1 MSKKPSA
8 SPGSK
13 SNARARS
20 KTAKRPDPKAIGI
33 AVKPGAAAK
42 GDPMQAIGA
51 QRQLTTQVKTARKRT
66 NSSARWLNRQLNDP
80 FVAEAKRQGYRSRAA
95 FKLVGLDDRFGFL
108 KPGARILDLGCAPGG
123 WLQVAARRTGAD
135 KTDDENP
142 KPSDARVL
150 GIDMQ
155 EVEPVPGAVIW
166 QGDMRDED
174 TQAWVIEQAGGKL
187 DAVISDMA
195 APSTGHAQTDHLR
208 VMTLIDIAFDVAEQL
223 LAPGGTFV
231 AKVLQGGAQK
241 ATLDRLKANFK
252 KVQTVKPDASR
263 SDSREQFIVAVG
275 FKG

>member
-1 MSKKPSA
+1 MTKKPSPPT
-8 SPGSK
+8 SQTPRRPK
-13 SNARARS
+13 
-20 KTAKRPDPKAIGI
+20 KRPDPKAIGL
-33 AVKPGAAAK
+33 AVKGSAASSA

-51 QRQLTTQVKTARKRT
+51 QRQLTTQLKTARKRT

-108 KPGARILDLGCAPGG
+108 RPGARVLDLGCAPGG
-123 WLQVAARRTGAD
+123 WLQVAVQRTGAD
-135 KTDDENP
+135 QDDAKAERG
-142 KPSDARVL
+142 RVL
-150 GIDMQ
+150 GIDLQ
-155 EVEPVPGAVIW
+155 AVEPVPGASIW
-166 QGDMRDED
+166 QGDMRDEA
-174 TQAWVIEQAGGKL
+174 TQAWVVEQAGGKL

-208 VMTLIDIAFDVAEQL
+208 VMMLIDIAFDVAEQL

-241 ATLDRLKANFK
+241 QTLDRLKQAFT

-263 SDSREQFIVAVG
+263 SDSREQFIVAQG
-275 FKG
+275 FRG